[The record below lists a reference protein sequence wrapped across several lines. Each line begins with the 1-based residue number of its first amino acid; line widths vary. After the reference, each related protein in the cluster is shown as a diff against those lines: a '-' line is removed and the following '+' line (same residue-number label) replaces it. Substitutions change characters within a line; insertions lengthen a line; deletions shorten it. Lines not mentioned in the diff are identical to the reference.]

1 MGHVLNILIQCGN
14 NYVISCRSAV
24 AYTVVGGQDRR
35 TMVQVRMQGSDRALA
50 CAMRAYLERRLRWTL
65 GRYVSRVAQ
74 VTLRVLENE
83 GALDGTGLGCRIT
96 AELLPSGRLIE
107 HEAGN
112 GCLFSAIDTVL
123 ERLGRSVRRQVEQ
136 EVERPAR
143 R

>member
-1 MGHVLNILIQCGN
+1 
-14 NYVISCRSAV
+14 
-24 AYTVVGGQDRR
+24 
-35 TMVQVRMQGSDRALA
+35 MVQVHMQGSDRALA
-50 CAMRAYLERRLRWTL
+50 RAMRAYLERRLRWTL

-83 GALDGTGLGCRIT
+83 GAAGVTGMGCRIS

-112 GCLFSAIDTVL
+112 GCPFSAIDTVM